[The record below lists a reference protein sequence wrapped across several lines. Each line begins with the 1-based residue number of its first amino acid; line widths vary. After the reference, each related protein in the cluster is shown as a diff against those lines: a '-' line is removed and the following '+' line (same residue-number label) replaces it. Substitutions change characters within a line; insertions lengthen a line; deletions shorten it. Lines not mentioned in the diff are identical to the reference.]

1 MLRYLKIDSVPLVTI
16 DCCQDHVYIKTVF
29 LRSLHLGLFAIVT
42 LVSYAYDSKYLFK
55 SLPLLTL
62 DFNNT
67 SSQLFKRSFVF
78 RAIISLLFKSTSK

>member
-1 MLRYLKIDSVPLVTI
+1 MLRYLKIDSVPLVII

-67 SSQLFKRSFVF
+67 SSRVISALLCFSSYYFSFVQVDE
-78 RAIISLLFKSTSK
+78 